1 MEKETKKLPQRK
13 KIRLQGYDYS
23 TAGAYFITI
32 CTQNHRKIF
41 WETVGA
47 DIIRPNEIKLSK
59 YGLLVETAIK
69 NISEHYENMVV
80 DKYCIMPDHI
90 HLLIS
95 STDGRMISAPTMS
108 RAIGQMKRWVSK
120 HAGSSFWQKSYFD
133 HIIRNENDYRE
144 NWEYIDRN
152 PQTWIDKHN
161 NQAEK
166 LEYSKL
172 F

>member
-1 MEKETKKLPQRK
+1 MKKEVQKDFPKRK

-32 CTQNHRKIF
+32 CTQDHRKIF

-69 NISEHYENMVV
+69 NIPKHYENIAV
-80 DKYCIMPDHI
+80 DKYCIMSDHI

-108 RAIGQMKRWVSK
+108 RTIGQMKRWVSRQT
-120 HAGSSFWQKSYFD
+120 GSSFWQKSYFD

-152 PQTWIDKHN
+152 PQAWIDKHH
-161 NQAEK
+161 NQTER
-166 LEYSKL
+166 LEIK
-172 F
+172 